1 MTDTTRVWL
10 PSDSNLTL
18 EEQQVL
24 SLEISK
30 KDQIKDSLGL
40 RYRVMAK
47 LRKLMDQDE
56 DPEQTLGIAPDLQS
70 VASTASSNQDRAA
83 LIALEDSSLREL
95 MDRVDLSVPE
105 TPTTLAQVKDHR
117 EQDLPKMLELLQTSL
132 M

>member
-10 PSDSNLTL
+10 PSDSNLTP

-40 RYRVMAK
+40 RYRIMSK
-47 LRKLMDQDE
+47 LRNLMDQDE

-70 VASTASSNQDRAA
+70 AAATASSNSDRAA

-95 MDRVDLSVPE
+95 MDRVDLTVPE
-105 TPTTLAQVKDHR
+105 IPTTLAQVKDHR
-117 EQDLPKMLELLQTSL
+117 EQDLPKMLGLLQTSL

>member
-10 PSDSNLTL
+10 PSDSNLTP

-40 RYRVMAK
+40 RYRVMSK
-47 LRKLMDQDE
+47 LRNLMDQDE

-70 VASTASSNQDRAA
+70 AAATASSNSDRAA

-95 MDRVDLSVPE
+95 MDRVDLTVPE
-105 TPTTLAQVKDHR
+105 IPTTLAQVKDHR
-117 EQDLPKMLELLQTSL
+117 EQDLPKMLGLLQTSL

>member
-10 PSDSNLTL
+10 PSDSNLTP

-40 RYRVMAK
+40 RYRIMSK
-47 LRKLMDQDE
+47 LRNLMDQDE

-70 VASTASSNQDRAA
+70 AAATASSNSDRAA

-95 MDRVDLSVPE
+95 MDRVDLTVPE
-105 TPTTLAQVKDHR
+105 IPTTLAQVKDHR